1 MSLTRKKIL
10 ILGTA
15 HPYRGGLA
23 AFNER
28 LAQELQLTDDVDIW
42 TFTVQYPGFMFP
54 GKTQYATEPPPP
66 NLRIRRIVNSINP
79 LNWWITGR
87 KLRRLA
93 PDLIMVRYWLPFMGP
108 CLGTIIRIGKK
119 GSRTKVVAMLDNV
132 VPHEKRP
139 GDEIFTRYF
148 LKPVDSFI
156 AMSQSVLDDLRRF
169 EPTKPAQLIPHP
181 IYDNYG
187 PILPKTVAREH
198 LKLDNNKR
206 YILFFGFI
214 RRYKGLDLLLQA
226 MGDERLR
233 NLDVRLIVAGEFYED
248 AAPYHQLIEQLQLS
262 DRVLLRTEFIPN
274 EAVKDYFCAAD
285 LVVQPYKSAT
295 QSGISQI
302 AYHFEK
308 PMVVTNVGGLAETI
322 PDNKAGF
329 ICEPE
334 PGAIA
339 TAVEKYYRDQREA
352 DMTAA
357 LRIEKQKYSWQ
368 RLAAELHRLADS

>member
-1 MSLTRKKIL
+1 MAKKKIL

-15 HPYRGGLA
+15 HPFRGGLA

-28 LAQELQLTDDVDIW
+28 LAEELQQTDEVDIW
-42 TFTVQYPGFMFP
+42 TFTVQYPGFLFP
-54 GKTQYATEPPPP
+54 GKTQYATEPAPAH
-66 NLRIRRIVNSINP
+66 LRIRRIINSVNP
-79 LNWWITGR
+79 LNWWFTGR
-87 KLRRLA
+87 KIRRMA

-108 CLGTIIRIGKK
+108 CLGTILRIAKK
-119 GSRTKVVAMLDNV
+119 GRRIKVVSMLDNV
-132 VPHEKRP
+132 VPHEKGP
-139 GDEIFTRYF
+139 GDVIFTRYF
-148 LKPVDSFI
+148 LKPVDAFI
-156 AMSQSVLDDLRRF
+156 AMSQSVLNDLRRF
-169 EPTKPAQLIPHP
+169 EPEKPALLIPHP

-187 PILPKTVAREH
+187 PILPKAEAREH

-214 RRYKGLDLLLQA
+214 RQYKGLDLLLQA

-233 NLDVRLIVAGEFYED
+233 QLGVHLIVAGEFYED
-248 AAPYHQLIEQLQLS
+248 AAPYHKLIEELRLG
-262 DRVLLRTEFIPN
+262 DRVLLHTEYIPN

-285 LVVQPYKSAT
+285 LVVQSYKSAT

-322 PDNKAGF
+322 PDNKVGF
-329 ICEPE
+329 IVEPE

-339 TAVEKYYRDQREA
+339 TAVERYYRDQREA

-357 LRIEKQKYSWQ
+357 LRIEKQQYSWQ